1 MDVTILTEL
10 IDKIGFPIVMVGF
23 FVWYINKKDKE
34 KSAVDQIIRDRSN
47 NERDMLI
54 ASIEKHRETNEE
66 MMRTNRELAESN
78 RLLVSEFSGKINNIE
93 NNIIEIK
100 QRIVKY

>member
-1 MDVTILTEL
+1 MDVNILTEL
-10 IDKIGFPIVMVGF
+10 IDNIGFPIVMVGF

-34 KSAVDQIIRDRSN
+34 KSVVDQAIRDRNN

-100 QRIVKY
+100 QRIVK

>member
-1 MDVTILTEL
+1 MDVNILTEL

-34 KSAVDQIIRDRSN
+34 KSIVDQVIRDRNN

-100 QRIVKY
+100 